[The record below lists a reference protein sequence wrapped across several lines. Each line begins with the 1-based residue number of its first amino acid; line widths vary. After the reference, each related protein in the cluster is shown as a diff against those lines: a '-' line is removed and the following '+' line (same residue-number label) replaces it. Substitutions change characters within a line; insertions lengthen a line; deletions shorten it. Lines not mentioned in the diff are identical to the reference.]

1 MKNISLLVIAVAAA
15 LPLSV
20 SADPDKRRHGREHK
34 EEYWDGRCKVERKW
48 DKHGSY
54 KEKRKCK
61 PDAYVRH
68 APPPVVV
75 QPQPVYVKP
84 APMYVQPAPVYVQ
97 PAPVYVQP
105 APVYVQ
111 PAPAP
116 AVVIDPGGVTIQG
129 TVRLK

>member
-1 MKNISLLVIAVAAA
+1 MKNISLLVLALAAA

-20 SADPDKRRHGREHK
+20 SADPDKDESGHGKRRHGREYK
-34 EEYWDGRCKVERKW
+34 ETYWDGRCKVERKW

-54 KEKRKCK
+54 KEKRKCQ
-61 PDAYVRH
+61 PALHVRH

-75 QPQPVYVKP
+75 HPQPVYV
-84 APMYVQPAPVYVQ
+84 APAPVYVQ

-105 APVYVQ
+105 AP
-111 PAPAP
+111 PP
-116 AVVIDPGGVTIQG
+116 AVVIDQGGVTIQG

>member
-1 MKNISLLVIAVAAA
+1 MKNISLLVLALTAA

-20 SADPDKRRHGREHK
+20 SADPDGGGHGKRRHGREHK
-34 EEYWDGRCKVERKW
+34 EKYWDGRCTVERKW

-61 PDAYVRH
+61 PEAYVRH

-75 QPQPVYVKP
+75 QPQPVYV
-84 APMYVQPAPVYVQ
+84 APAPVYVQ

-105 APVYVQ
+105 APVYV
-111 PAPAP
+111 PP